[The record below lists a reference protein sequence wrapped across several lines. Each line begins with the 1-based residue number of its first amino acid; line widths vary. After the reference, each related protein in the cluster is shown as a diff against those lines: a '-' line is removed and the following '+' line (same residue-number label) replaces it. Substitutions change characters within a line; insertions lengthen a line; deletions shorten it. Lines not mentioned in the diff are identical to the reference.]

1 VSDRGVRDALAYMGD
16 RIRSLSLVGPMVCGG
31 DPFRVGIESMEPT
44 SRYVYT
50 DAETPAE
57 IT

>member
-1 VSDRGVRDALAYMGD
+1 
-16 RIRSLSLVGPMVCGG
+16 MVCGG
-31 DPFRVGIESMEPT
+31 DPFRVGIESMEPA

-57 IT
+57 VT